1 MNMPP
6 EIDGCKLIDAELD
19 RHFGASSGLSAE
31 ARGKGLRPELSRQA
45 RQHLEECERCRGL
58 YEWISAEVTAAE
70 AAPALYGKIRSAL
83 QSTLE
88 PVSPLPSTRALA
100 TQFLVA
106 FGLFVLPVSGI
117 LGFAGFHRMGLVQLI
132 GVTVILAVGAATLSF
147 SLAWQMTP
155 GTLRRFSTS
164 VAVVVLAAG
173 FLGCIGILFPWRA
186 PKAFVAQGWPCSV
199 MGASI
204 AVPAAA
210 LFWLLVRRGA
220 PLSRETLGG
229 ALGAIAGLLGVTVLQ
244 FSCSRQEAIHLLVWH
259 GGVLVLT
266 TLTGILVARA
276 FKHFSVRSW

>member
-1 MNMPP
+1 MKMPA
-6 EIDGCKLIDAELD
+6 EIDDGCKLIDAELD
-19 RHFGASSGLSAE
+19 RHFSASGRAALSASSSVLS
-31 ARGKGLRPELSRQA
+31 GQA
-45 RQHLEECERCRGL
+45 RQHLIECERCRGL
-58 YEWISAEVTAAE
+58 YGWILVEITAGE
-70 AAPALYGKIRSAL
+70 AAPVLYSKIRSTL
-83 QSTLE
+83 QATLE

-100 TQFLVA
+100 TQFLIV
-106 FGLFVLPVSGI
+106 FGLFALPISGI

-132 GVTVILAVGAATLSF
+132 GVTVILAVGAAAFSF

-155 GTLRRFSTS
+155 GSLKRFSTS

-173 FLGCIGILFPWRA
+173 FLGCVGTLFPWRT

-220 PLSRETLGG
+220 ILSRETLGG

-244 FSCSRQEAIHLLVWH
+244 FSCSRQEAGHLLVWH
-259 GGVLVLT
+259 GGVLLVT
-266 TLTGILVARA
+266 TLTGILIARA
-276 FKHFSVRSW
+276 LKCFSVRSS